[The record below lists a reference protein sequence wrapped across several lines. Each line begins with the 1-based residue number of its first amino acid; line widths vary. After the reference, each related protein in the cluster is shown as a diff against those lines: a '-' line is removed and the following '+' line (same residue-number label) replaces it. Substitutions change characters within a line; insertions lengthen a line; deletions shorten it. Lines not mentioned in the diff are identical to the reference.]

1 MKKSKS
7 TETEAV
13 LDQPIA
19 EVEIQEQVT
28 ETSQTDSAQTD
39 ETPKREFNLVDE
51 LTNRRTGFWNIALDE
66 ADMRWIKNQCN
77 SKFTFVGP
85 NEAFMLMNCY
95 LGFTA
100 ALSRHEQA
108 IKEGIDPG
116 QFSVQAIALEAC
128 ALMLNRFEGSGVDS
142 AQRIFRIAVALNG
155 PISEMKQLDEHI
167 ERAKKGESTAETEQ

>member
-13 LDQPIA
+13 LDQPITDVL
-19 EVEIQEQVT
+19 EQEQPAVEAS
-28 ETSQTDSAQTD
+28 ET
-39 ETPKREFNLVDE
+39 ETPKKEFNLVEE
-51 LTNRRTGFWNIALDE
+51 LTNRRTGFWELALDE
-66 ADMRWIKNQCN
+66 ADIKWIKNQCN
-77 SKFTFVGP
+77 SKFSFVGP

-108 IKEGIDPG
+108 VKAGIEPG
-116 QFSVQAIALEAC
+116 PFSIQAIALEAC
-128 ALMLNRFEGSGVDS
+128 ALMINRFEGSGMES

-155 PISEMKQLDEHI
+155 PISEMKKLDEHI
-167 ERAKKGESTAETEQ
+167 EMAKSEQGADSVSAE